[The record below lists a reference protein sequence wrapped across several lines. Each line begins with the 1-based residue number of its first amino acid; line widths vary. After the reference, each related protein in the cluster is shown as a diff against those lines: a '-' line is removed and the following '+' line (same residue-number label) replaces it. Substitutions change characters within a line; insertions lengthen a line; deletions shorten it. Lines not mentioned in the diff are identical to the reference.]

1 MNYSS
6 SVPPNDRQS
15 HTNAMTVALISENGA
30 FQTMWLPAA
39 MEGRYR
45 FRDDFN
51 SSLPLYIESDGN
63 QWVAYAE
70 KGAFFQ
76 TAGAVEQE
84 SLPLADQLIAQISF
98 QGREYAMY
106 TEINRPGDN
115 VFLPYYLEERLDYV
129 IGRSPDSQLCYPNG
143 TVSRKHAVLH
153 WDRDAWSIIDCDSTN
168 GTYVNGRRVRQAR
181 LANGDIIYIMGM
193 YVLAG
198 SGFVS
203 INNANDRVR
212 VNTPRIRR
220 IYGENDVFFPP
231 YPADRRAKDLFDR
244 QPRKKIALEPDP
256 IEIESPPMPLT
267 ANKIPLLLRMGTPM
281 VMGGRALV
289 TGNLVMTL
297 TSLVFPALT
306 QGLTEKDR
314 KEYEAKRLLV
324 YRDYLA
330 GKEQELLQEKSEEED
345 LLDECYPD
353 LSSVLGFAK
362 IKDRLWERR
371 NIDEDFLNLRVG
383 TGQLPL
389 IAERRFQD
397 RGFELE
403 PDILQDEMYALAERP
418 IFLENVPIMFSLKTD
433 YITGV
438 LGFSKGSV
446 DLLRNLVMQL
456 VLTHSYDEV
465 KLVLLAGETY
475 RSDFDFIRYL
485 PHNWD
490 NERSIRF
497 FAVTRSDALQ
507 ISEYLSKEIEGMLD
521 KDQRKALKRD
531 QAAYVVLALSKE
543 LFDCVESLKGILSE
557 GEYAGVSVVAAFDG
571 IPKECS
577 RIIDL
582 RARPKLVALASAGQD
597 DQQFDLDDCDKTAA
611 HSAMREIMGL
621 KLMIGSH
628 AYALPNMVTFLEMF
642 GAGRVEHLNP
652 LRRWAENNP
661 VKSLSVPIGVGTDG
675 RLFFLDLHET
685 RQGPHGLVAGMTG
698 SGKSE
703 FLITYILSMAV
714 NFSPDEVAFILID
727 YKGGGLADA
736 FENKD
741 RGIHLPHLVGTITN
755 LDGASIDRSLMSIKS
770 ELTRRQTIFKDTK
783 QRMGEGTLDIYDYQ
797 KLYRNKKVDEPLPH
811 LFIISDEFAE
821 LKQQQPMFMDELISA
836 ARIGRSLGV
845 HLILATQKPGGVV
858 NDQIWSNTKFRA
870 CLRVQDRGDSME
882 MLKRPEAAEL
892 KHTGRFYLQVGYNE
906 YFAMGQSAWCGADYV
921 PQDQVVEERDD
932 SVQFLDNA
940 GQPVLSV
947 KPETA
952 RQNAESRQIVAI
964 VNYLSDLAKREHI
977 QPRSLWTEPLS
988 DKIELSTMLEEFPK
1002 PKAGITAIVGTVDDP
1017 ELQRQFP
1024 LYINLLDF
1032 HNMLLAG
1039 FAGSGKSSFVRTV
1052 LYSLVSWYT
1061 PEDLN
1066 YYIVD
1071 LSDGALGGYSNLP
1084 HCGAYLTQKET
1095 ASMGRLMEL
1104 IKGIITQRKAL
1115 FAEAEVSSFETYR
1128 KFQAV
1133 PLILF
1138 IIDGYT
1144 KMKNVEGGESFFL
1157 KLPEYLREGASYGIR
1172 FLVTCNHL
1180 PEVGYQAVQEFDG
1193 RISLQAKDRY
1203 EHADIL
1209 GVRCT
1214 VSPPDVRGRGMC
1226 VQEGRPLI
1234 YQAAMLDCNEDD
1246 QRQVSLLRD
1255 RLQRIAERDR
1265 NAASAVR
1272 LPMIDDKQ
1280 PYEDF
1285 CESFQRE
1292 RIPLGYAARDM
1303 KPVAIPFQQLYSMS
1317 FYFGNPKGVRPVFQN
1332 LLTAAGHNGMET
1344 IVVRREVDSVFD
1356 GMDSGHARL
1365 LESTAGGLTALAETL
1380 MAEFK
1385 ARVVYRDEYSVQQG
1399 IPLTQKGRA
1408 RKAAKYIR
1416 AHSRSILV
1424 VIERFADFCA
1434 VKEVTDDTDLR
1445 GQFMF
1450 YFSGLQGYNI
1460 YFAAGFY
1467 PNDEAI
1473 VNHPLLP
1480 LYNPDEFILL
1490 SGGRYDKTVIRDV
1503 PYQIKKAEGVDP
1515 EYNRFLMKY
1524 ENNFH
1529 PLIMPCG
1536 EMQEDVI
1543 DPDTAP
1549 IL

>member
-1 MNYSS
+1 MGDFNTSS
-6 SVPPNDRQS
+6 PAEQKND
-15 HTNAMTVALISENGA
+15 TGAMTVALISESGSI
-30 FQTMWLPAA
+30 QTMWLPGA

-45 FRDDFN
+45 FQEGANPDF
-51 SSLPLYIESDGN
+51 PLYIESDGK
-63 QWVAYAE
+63 QWIAYAE
-70 KGAFFQ
+70 KGAFFHM
-76 TAGAVEQE
+76 ANAPEQE
-84 SLPLADQLIAQISF
+84 VQPLTDQLIVQLSF
-98 QGREYAMY
+98 HGREYAIY
-106 TEINRPGDN
+106 AENAQPGDN
-115 VFLPYYLEERLDYV
+115 VFLPYYLEERLDYT
-129 IGRSPDSQLCYPNG
+129 IGRNPDSQISYPNE
-143 TVSRKHAVLH
+143 TVSRRHAILH
-153 WDRDAWSIIDCDSTN
+153 WEHDTWNIFDCDSTN
-168 GTYVNGRRVRQAR
+168 GTYVNGRRVREAR
-181 LANGDIIYIMGM
+181 LINGDIIYIMGL
-193 YVLAG
+193 YILVG
-198 SGFVS
+198 SGFMS
-203 INNANDRVR
+203 LNNSNDRVHI
-212 VNTPRIRR
+212 NTPRIRR
-220 IYGENDVFFPP
+220 IYSENDVF
-231 YPADRRAKDLFDR
+231 YPQSPAVTQARSLFDR
-244 QPRKKIALEPDP
+244 QPRKKIAVEPNP

-267 ANKIPLLLRMGTPM
+267 ANKIPLLLRMGSPM
-281 VMGGRALV
+281 VMGGRALM
-289 TGNLVMTL
+289 TGNVVMTL

-330 GKEQELLQEKSEEED
+330 QKEQEILREKAEEER

-353 LSSVLGFAK
+353 LSHVLNFAMA
-362 IKDRLWERR
+362 KDRLWERR
-371 NIDEDFLNLRVG
+371 NVDEDFLKLRVG
-383 TGQLPL
+383 VGQLPL
-389 IAERRFQD
+389 IAERQFQK

-403 PDILQDEMYALAERP
+403 PDVLQDEMYALAERP
-418 IFLENVPIMFSLKTD
+418 VLLENAPVLLSLKED

-438 LGFSKGSV
+438 LGFSKGFV
-446 DLLRNLVMQL
+446 GVLRNLVMQL

-465 KLVLLAGETY
+465 KLVLLAGRTY
-475 RSDFDFIRYL
+475 SEEFDFVRYL

-497 FAVTRSDALQ
+497 FAVTHSDALQ
-507 ISEYLSKEIEGMLD
+507 ISEYLSKEIELMLD
-521 KDQRKALKRD
+521 KDRNTRKRD
-531 QAAYVVLALSKE
+531 RAAYVVLALSKE
-543 LFDCVESLKGILSE
+543 LFECVESLKGILGGE
-557 GEYAGVSVVAAFDG
+557 EYAGVSIIAAFQG

-582 RARPKLVALASAGQD
+582 RSRPKLVALASAGQD
-597 DQQFDLDDCDKTAA
+597 DQYFEPDLCDEPTA
-611 HSAMREIMGL
+611 HRAMREIMGL
-621 KLMIGSH
+621 KLMIGSST
-628 AYALPNMVTFLEMF
+628 YTLPNMVTFLEMF

-661 VKSLSVPIGVGTDG
+661 VKSLSVPIGIGTDG

-770 ELTRRQTIFKDTK
+770 ELTRRQTIFKEVK
-783 QRMGEGTLDIYDYQ
+783 QRIGEGTLDIYDYQ
-797 KLYRNKKVDEPLPH
+797 KLYRSKKVDEPLPH

-821 LKQQQPMFMDELISA
+821 LKQQQPTFMDELISA

-921 PQDQVVEERDD
+921 PQDHVVEEKDNSID
-932 SVQFLDNA
+932 FLDNA
-940 GQPVLSV
+940 GQSILSV
-947 KPETA
+947 KPEVEKLS
-952 RQNAESRQIVAI
+952 AESRQVVAI
-964 VNYLSDLAKREHI
+964 VRYLSDLAKRENIH
-977 QPRSLWTEPLS
+977 PRSLWEEPLS
-988 DKIELSTMLEEFPK
+988 NKIELEMLMADTSK
-1002 PKAGITAIVGTVDDP
+1002 PEDGITAIVGMVDDP

-1024 LYINLLDF
+1024 LFLNLLDF
-1032 HNMLLAG
+1032 HNMLLVG
-1039 FAGSGKSSFVRTV
+1039 FAGSGKSTFVRTL

-1071 LSDGALGGYSNLP
+1071 LSDGALSGYKNLP
-1084 HCGAYLTQKET
+1084 HCGAYLTEKET
-1095 ASMGRLMEL
+1095 SSLGRLMDL
-1104 IKGIITQRKAL
+1104 INGIIARRKAL
-1115 FAEAEVSSFETYR
+1115 FAEAEVSSFEVYR
-1128 KFQAV
+1128 KMNTI

-1144 KMKNVEGGESFFL
+1144 KMKNVEGGEPFFL
-1157 KLPEYLREGASYGIR
+1157 KLPDYLREGSSYGVR
-1172 FLVTCNHL
+1172 FFVTCNHL
-1180 PEVGYQAVQEFDG
+1180 PEVGFQSKQEFDG

-1203 EHADIL
+1203 EHTDIL
-1209 GVRCT
+1209 DVRCT
-1214 VSPPDVRGRGMC
+1214 ISPPEINGRGMC
-1226 VQEGRPLI
+1226 VQEGRPLA
-1234 YQAAMLDCNEDD
+1234 YQTAMLDCGMDD
-1246 QRQVSLLRD
+1246 QERVSRLRD
-1255 RLQRIAERDR
+1255 RLQRITERDKNR
-1265 NAASAVR
+1265 TPAVC
-1272 LPMIDDKQ
+1272 LPMIDAEQ
-1280 PYEDF
+1280 TYEDF
-1285 CESFQRE
+1285 CGAFQTE

-1303 KPVAIPFQQLYSMS
+1303 KPVAIPFQQLYDISL
-1317 FYFGNPKGVRPVFQN
+1317 YFGNPKGSRQVFSN
-1332 LLTAAGHNGMET
+1332 LLTAAQRNAMET
-1344 IVVRREVDSVFD
+1344 IVVRRGSESVFD
-1356 GMDSGHARL
+1356 EMTGFHVRF
-1365 LESTAGGLTALAETL
+1365 LESTAAGLNALAEML
-1380 MAEFK
+1380 MMEFK
-1385 ARVVYRDEYSVQQG
+1385 ARNVYRDDYSVQHG

-1416 AHSRSILV
+1416 AHSKPILV
-1424 VIERFADFCA
+1424 VIESFADFCG
-1434 VKEVTDDTDLR
+1434 VKEVTDDGDLQ

-1450 YFSGLQGYNI
+1450 YFSGMHGYNI

-1473 VNHPLLP
+1473 ANHPLLP
-1480 LYNPDEFILL
+1480 YYNQEEFILL
-1490 SGGRYDKTVIRDV
+1490 SGGRYDKTVIRNI
-1503 PYQIKKAEGVDP
+1503 PYQIKKVDGVDHA
-1515 EYNRFLMKY
+1515 YNRFLMKY
-1524 ENNFH
+1524 QDAFH

-1536 EMQEDVI
+1536 KMQEDVT
-1543 DPDTAP
+1543 DPDAAP